1 MPLYIHP
8 RQREFLTQLIPPSN
22 SGFPIMTRS
31 ALALLALLAA
41 GGCRYYDY
49 YDHVS
54 DQSGLLPAD
63 QFAAYGR
70 EQAIAVA
77 IGREFGR
84 PYNSGIGAP
93 SRVAIAY
100 SRQFPDVVD
109 IQADTLGNRLQVV
122 FKSGWRM
129 GIVPINDGKRGPDTR
144 IPS

>member
-1 MPLYIHP
+1 MK
-8 RQREFLTQLIPPSN
+8 
-22 SGFPIMTRS
+22 RS
-31 ALALLALLAA
+31 TLVLLALTALA
-41 GGCRYYDY
+41 GCRHYDIQS
-49 YDHVS
+49 HVS
-54 DQSGLLPAD
+54 DQGGLLPAD

-84 PYNSGIGAP
+84 PYNSGVGAP

-109 IQADTLGNRLQVV
+109 IQADTLGQRLQIQ
-122 FKSGWRM
+122 FKSGWRT
-129 GIVPINDGKRGPDTR
+129 GIVPIDDGKRGSDTR

>member
-1 MPLYIHP
+1 MK
-8 RQREFLTQLIPPSN
+8 RF
-22 SGFPIMTRS
+22 
-31 ALALLALLAA
+31 ALAVLVLFALA
-41 GGCRYYDY
+41 GCRHYDLN
-49 YDHVS
+49 DHIS
-54 DQSGLLPAD
+54 SQDGLLPAD

-84 PYNSGIGAP
+84 PYNSGVGAP

-100 SRQFPDVVD
+100 SRQFPDIVD
-109 IQADTLGNRLQVV
+109 VQADTLGHRLQVR
-122 FKSGWRM
+122 FKSGWQT